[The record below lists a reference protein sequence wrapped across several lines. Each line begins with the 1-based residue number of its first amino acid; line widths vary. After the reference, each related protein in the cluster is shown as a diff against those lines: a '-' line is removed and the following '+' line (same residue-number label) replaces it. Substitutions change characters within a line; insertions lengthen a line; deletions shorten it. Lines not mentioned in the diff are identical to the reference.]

1 MQPITVRWDGGARFT
16 ADIRGHKIA
25 VDQPHNGGGAD
36 SAPMPVEL
44 LPAAL
49 GTCVAL
55 YVQRFL
61 MTRAL
66 DATGL
71 TVEVTAHGAANPN
84 RIGRFEVV
92 VNLPAA
98 VPPKYRDA
106 LIRAAESCTVHHTL
120 THAPEIGVR
129 LGDAAAAAESG
140 AGVTA

>member
-1 MQPITVRWDGGARFT
+1 
-16 ADIRGHKIA
+16 
-25 VDQPHNGGGAD
+25 
-36 SAPMPVEL
+36 
-44 LPAAL
+44 
-49 GTCVAL
+49 
-55 YVQRFL
+55 
-61 MTRAL
+61 
-66 DATGL
+66 
-71 TVEVTAHGAANPN
+71 
-84 RIGRFEVV
+84 V